1 MKRTLFIPGILFL
14 AVLSTTGCNDSVAFS
29 TNYDVALVAHYIHPD
44 RTDFSFNSSE
54 AVTVDFNVYATETPW
69 ILTGYPDWVKFSPSS
84 GNTSQSVRMSLEEN
98 RKAESRASL
107 FSLISSS
114 SDWDYSTN
122 MTVSQGAAVAYAQPD
137 QTYCDFPAGGG
148 TLRIP
153 VKTNTDLSI
162 NGGDYWV
169 HASFSDGVLTITA
182 DENANTQVARVAEI
196 QLLQYGYANV
206 LSTITL
212 NQQMANVT
220 VATTPLS
227 FDVSGGA
234 YQIEVNSDVSWYL
247 TTDYSWIDV
256 RAEEGGTTGSAGTKK
271 FIVEAAPNPL
281 YETRQGTAYLNL
293 NDEIHYAQISVTQ
306 SGITLQ
312 LEGGETQVE
321 VSALAAATRITV
333 ESNISWSTSN
343 WPSWAHPNVT
353 SGSGT
358 VTITVTCDEN
368 NTPDSRSQTIR
379 ITPDITGAEPKDIIL
394 RQRSYTFNQDQ
405 TYLEFSDLAQTLTY
419 QVQTDASW
427 STGVPSEYSS
437 WLSVSPY
444 SGTGFYDVAVSVTD
458 NTSYDARSG
467 QVFTYALGNE
477 YPVNVY
483 QRSWEDKWHV
493 VSEMMEVKAEGGSAV
508 ISISTN
514 DRWYATLDEEPDWLT
529 VTGMESK
536 VGDGEITLT
545 FQENNSVN
553 ARGVN
558 LCIYFEHSDEYTLI
572 PVRQNGRKI
581 YLNCSSLFFFAKG
594 GSSTVIVTPDGAFT
608 AEVKEGTGWIS
619 LSRGE
624 DNTVTVTVT
633 ENTTDAVREGII
645 RMALT
650 DLPNSDESYALD
662 VHVIQ
667 TTVAA
672 GFIRNG
678 WDTDVDMNT
687 YSEIGVVVTGFSED
701 TSWCQSETY
710 TGSINITGFDETS
723 NWNSP
728 SWDASILISGFLE
741 DVDLTHLTE
750 YTGIDGEGYNDED
763 ENWD

>member
-14 AVLSTTGCNDSVAFS
+14 AVLSTTGCNDSVTYS
-29 TNYDVALVAHYIHPD
+29 TNYDVSLVAHYIHPD

-69 ILTGYPDWVKFSPSS
+69 ILTGYPDWISFSPSS
-84 GNTSQSVRMSLEEN
+84 GNTTQSVRMSLEEN
-98 RKAESRASL
+98 KKAESRASL
-107 FSLISSS
+107 FSLNSSS
-114 SDWDYSTN
+114 SDWEYSTN
-122 MTVSQGAAVAYAQPD
+122 MTVSQGGAVAYARPD

-162 NGGDYWV
+162 NGGDSWV

-182 DENANTQVARVAEI
+182 DENAHTQVARIAEI

-206 LSTITL
+206 LASITL

-220 VATTPLS
+220 VASTPLT
-227 FDVSGGA
+227 FDVNGGA
-234 YQIEVNSDVSWYL
+234 YEIEVNSDVSWYL
-247 TTDYSWIDV
+247 TTDYSWINV
-256 RAEEGGTTGSAGTKK
+256 KAEEGGTTGSAGTKK
-271 FIVEAAPNPL
+271 FIVEAAPNPQ

-293 NDEIHYAQISVTQ
+293 NGEYHFAQISVIQ
-306 SGITLQ
+306 GGIVLQ
-312 LEGGETQVE
+312 LEGGENQVE
-321 VSALAAATRITV
+321 VSALAAASYITI

-343 WPSWAHPNVT
+343 WPDWAHPNVT
-353 SGSGT
+353 TGSGT
-358 VTITVTCDEN
+358 ATLTVTCDEN
-368 NTPDSRSQTIR
+368 NTLDSRSQTIR
-379 ITPDITGAEPKDIIL
+379 ITPAITGAEPKDIIL

-427 STGVPSEYSS
+427 STGVPAEYTS

-458 NTSYDARSG
+458 NTSYDARNG
-467 QVFTYALGNE
+467 QVFTYALGGE

-483 QRSWEDKWHV
+483 QKGWEDKWHV

-514 DRWYATLDEEPDWLT
+514 DRWYAQLDDNPDWLT
-529 VTGMESK
+529 ATGMESK
-536 VGDGEITLT
+536 VGNGEITLT

-558 LCIYFEHSDEYTLI
+558 LLVYFEHADQYTVI

-594 GSSTVIVTPDGAFT
+594 GSSTVIVTPDGSFS
-608 AEVKEGTGWIS
+608 AEVTEGAGWIS
-619 LSRGE
+619 LDRGE
-624 DNTVTVTVT
+624 DNIVTVTVAENGSGT
-633 ENTTDAVREGII
+633 EREGNV
-645 RMALT
+645 RMYLT
-650 DLPNSDESYALD
+650 DLPNSEESYSLD
-662 VHVIQ
+662 VRVIQ
-667 TTVAA
+667 TTVEA
-672 GFIRNG
+672 GFARIG

-687 YSEIGVVVTGFSED
+687 YSEIGVTVTGFSEGWD
-701 TSWCQSETY
+701 LLLESYAGTVTV
-710 TGSINITGFDETS
+710 NGFDPTS
-723 NWNSP
+723 CWNNP
-728 SWDASILISGFLE
+728 SWTPSVLITHFLE
-741 DVDLTHLTE
+741 DVDLTNLTE